1 MDRWTEREDG
11 LTGWEDG
18 MNRTDG
24 NQMDAKAIGQRDRM
38 EDGQTGG
45 EHGLT
50 QTAGKNE
57 EGDGEKKFS
66 FFSYHFFLLLG
77 FLQFHI
83 HFSHTL
89 STPQF
94 DTTLLLFFF
103 FSIFRYLFII
113 F

>member
-50 QTAGKNE
+50 QTAGKNK
-57 EGDGEKKFS
+57 EGDD
-66 FFSYHFFLLLG
+66 FFS
-77 FLQFHI
+77 
-83 HFSHTL
+83 L
-89 STPQF
+89 SF
-94 DTTLLLFFF
+94 A
-103 FSIFRYLFII
+103 II
-113 F
+113 FSL

>member
-1 MDRWTEREDG
+1 
-11 LTGWEDG
+11 
-18 MNRTDG
+18 
-24 NQMDAKAIGQRDRM
+24 M

-50 QTAGKNE
+50 QTASKNE
-57 EGDGEKKFS
+57 EGDGEKKF
-66 FFSYHFFLLLG
+66 FFLSYDFFLLLG

-83 HFSHTL
+83 HFSHSL

-103 FSIFRYLFII
+103 FRFSDIDRKSVG
-113 F
+113 